1 VGGNHTLR
9 ARGTPTP
16 DPSPQGG
23 GGSILG
29 GVARMIG
36 ITVIFSIL
44 GPLAF
49 AALVLAIV
57 AGFGAPLAQ
66 LFASVAGHD
75 LFSTIVSV
83 ALWVLT
89 IAAWL
94 AAIPPSAGAGLIFA
108 FAAVC
113 AGLDKIWMAWLAAAA
128 GIAAIILL
136 GNFVIPDESS
146 AVILPGARSSAE
158 SLSLFGVL
166 CVLAILP
173 VTLCWWLSKPLHR
186 ASMSA

>member
-1 VGGNHTLR
+1 VSVGTLL
-9 ARGTPTP
+9 RG
-16 DPSPQGG
+16 
-23 GGSILG
+23 L
-29 GVARMIG
+29 ARMIG
-36 ITVIFSIL
+36 ISIIFSIV

-49 AALVLAIV
+49 ATLLLVTV
-57 AGFGAPLAQ
+57 ASFGVPLVQLFGA
-66 LFASVAGHD
+66 FAGHD
-75 LFSTIVSV
+75 LLHTIVSV
-83 ALWVLT
+83 ALWVLS

-94 AAIPPSAGAGLIFA
+94 AAIPPSAMAGLIFA

-113 AGLDKIWMAWLAAAA
+113 AGLDRIWMAWLAAAA
-128 GIAAIILL
+128 GIAGVILL
-136 GNFVIPDESS
+136 GHFVIPGESS